1 MKRLATRL
9 VLIVLLVCFVAP
21 VALQAQANLLTNP
34 GFEQPFSTLTGTP
47 PRQVAQGWTPWH
59 ISGGQSASENI
70 QPEYYP
76 ASDSTNGLGVPRI
89 RSGSDAQQYFTF
101 FATHDGGLYQRVT
114 GVPQGAQLRF
124 SAYIYVWSSTYD
136 DVNESEAPGGVVVQ
150 VGIDPTGGTSGDS
163 ANIVW
168 SQPGVQ
174 YDAYNQ
180 YSVTATAQG
189 SAVTVFV
196 RTTVTEPVKN
206 NNIYVDDASLTV
218 ASAPTQVP
226 TATHTRVPPTATN
239 TLVATAIPTSAGI
252 ATATQPGTATQ
263 APATLPPISTQ
274 PPTATLPPT
283 NTLVPASP
291 TPTQDVF
298 VPTAT
303 PITPVPTATG
313 ILSTPV
319 NSDLPGTVFHTVRS
333 GDTVGQLATLY
344 GSTTPAIIQA
354 NGLNQSAF
362 IRVGQVLAIPVR
374 VPNPATATPTPTSAV
389 VIIVTATPAAPDTGG
404 NLVYVVRPG
413 DTLFR
418 IAVRFNTT
426 VTTLAR
432 ANGITNPNII
442 RIGQR
447 LNIPTAGGSVPT
459 PPPPPTGPTNYVVQP
474 GDTLFRIAVRFR
486 VTVSRLIQANGI
498 VDPNLIFVGQTL
510 VIP

>member
-1 MKRLATRL
+1 MKRLAMRL
-9 VLIVLLVCFVAP
+9 VLIVLLVGFVAP
-21 VALQAQANLLTNP
+21 AVLQAQGNNLLTNP
-34 GFEQPFSTLTGTP
+34 GFEPPFSTLTGTP

-59 ISGGQSASENI
+59 LTGGQSASENI

-76 ASDSTNGLGVPRI
+76 ATDTTNGLGVPRI

-114 GVPQGAQLRF
+114 GITPGAQLNF
-124 SAYIYVWSSTYD
+124 SAYVYVWSSTYD
-136 DVNESEAPGGVVVQ
+136 DVNRSEAPGGVVVQ

-163 ANIVW
+163 SNIVW

-180 YSVTATAQG
+180 YSVTATAQS

-218 ASAPTQVP
+218 AGAPTQAP
-226 TATHTRVPPTATN
+226 TATATRTTMPPTATP
-239 TLVATAIPTSAGI
+239 TLVPTSIPTNVPV
-252 ATATQPGTATQ
+252 ATATQPGA
-263 APATLPPISTQ
+263 ATLPPTSTL

-283 NTLVPASP
+283 DTSVPASA
-291 TPTQDVF
+291 TPTQDVL

-303 PITPVPTATG
+303 PITPIPTATG
-313 ILSTPV
+313 QAPPTPV
-319 NSDLPGTVFHTVRS
+319 SSDLPGTVFHTVRT
-333 GDTVGQLATLY
+333 GDTVGQLAALY

-389 VIIVTATPAAPDTGG
+389 VIIVTATPVAPDTGG

-426 VTTLAR
+426 VATLAR

-447 LNIPTAGGSVPT
+447 LNIPTGGVIVPTPT
-459 PPPPPTGPTNYVVQP
+459 PPPAGPVSYVVQP

-486 VTVSRLIQANGI
+486 VPVSRLIQANGI
-498 VDPNLIFVGQTL
+498 ADPNLIFVGQTL